1 MLKKPTLITV
11 MMLHCTLETVFGVA
25 MLAIGIMSIDASQA
39 PVPQQVDTVS
49 SLYGM
54 PLGCLAVLM
63 GAGLLL
69 FAVSKAKSL
78 RG

>member
-1 MLKKPTLITV
+1 MLKKPNLIVV
-11 MMLHCTLETVFGVA
+11 MMLHCTLETVFGVV

-54 PLGCLAVLM
+54 PLGCLAVFM